1 MIHIYVFQGF
11 RCSELVER
19 VYKGKGGVS
28 VLEIGSL
35 VDGKYRI
42 LDEVGRGGMSIVY
55 LARNIRTN
63 KQWAIKEVRKDG
75 TNDYDIVRSN
85 LIAETDILKKLE
97 HPNLPNIIDIL
108 DDGDS
113 FIIIMDFIEGNSLQ
127 HYLKHSGAQA
137 EEDVVQWAIQLCDVL
152 GYLHSRVP
160 PIIYRDMKPANVMLK
175 PDGNI
180 SLIDFG
186 TAREYKETSVED
198 TKCLGTQGYAAP
210 EQYGGLGQTDARTD
224 IYCLGATM
232 YHLVTGHNPAEPPY
246 EMYPI
251 RQWNPALSQG
261 LEQII
266 LRCTQKNPDDR
277 YQNCE
282 ELMYALEHREQMDD
296 AVIRRQKKNLAIFF
310 SSLFFTILFTVGF
323 FGFGALKNIT
333 TDKTYSAR
341 VNAAANQFGTDAE
354 KAVSSLVE
362 AVNLAPQRGEAYDTL
377 LEYISSD
384 NVITL
389 DDVGDMNALLVEHS
403 SSSETNLA
411 VFQRNNPEEAAEF
424 CYKYGRN
431 LMLLSAV
438 PDYVKPMSYLEYAR
452 DAQALRNPDGELS
465 GKQQLADCL
474 YNMCVL
480 MQREMTLTQDV
491 SPGAYLESW
500 NAIWSTTHNGDNV
513 KTDEELQYTFGDMD
527 FAELKFFYLVASRIS
542 GSYKRFYDDGVS
554 VAQMLDVLDLAEHCT
569 DKILEQHADDQV
581 FILQATDSVSFD
593 SVRQTL
599 DGFAASVGG
608 G

>member
-1 MIHIYVFQGF
+1 M
-11 RCSELVER
+11 ER
-19 VYKGKGGVS
+19 KGGVN

-42 LDEVGRGGMSIVY
+42 LDEVGRGGMSVVY
-55 LARNIRTN
+55 LARNVRTN

-85 LIAETDILKKLE
+85 LIAETDILKKLD

-127 HYLKHSGAQA
+127 HYLKHSGAQS

-186 TAREYKETSVED
+186 TAREYKETAIED

-210 EQYGGLGQTDARTD
+210 EQYGGHGQTDARTD

-251 RQWNPALSQG
+251 RYWNPDLSQG

-266 LRCTQKNPDDR
+266 LKCTQKNPDDR

-296 AVIRRQKKNLAIFF
+296 AVIRRQKRNLAVFF
-310 SSLFFTILFTVGF
+310 SSLVLTLLFVVGF
-323 FGFGALKNIT
+323 FGFGALKNTT

-341 VNAAANQFGTDAE
+341 VNAASNQFGTDAE

-362 AVNLAPQRGEAYDTL
+362 AVNLAPERSEAYDAL
-377 LEYISSD
+377 LEHISAD
-384 NVITL
+384 NVISG
-389 DDVGDMNALLVEHS
+389 DDIRDMNALLVEHS
-403 SSSETNLA
+403 TSSDTNLS
-411 VFQRNNPEEAAEF
+411 VFQRNNPVEAAEF

-431 LMLLSAV
+431 LMLLSEV
-438 PDYVKPMSYLEYAR
+438 TNYESPMSYLAYAR
-452 DAQALRNPDGELS
+452 DSDALKNANGGMS

-474 YNMCVL
+474 YNMCIL
-480 MQREMTLTQDV
+480 MQKEMALTQDI
-491 SPGAYLESW
+491 SEGAYKESW
-500 NAIWSTTHNGDNV
+500 EAIWSATHNGDSE
-513 KTDEELQYTFGDMD
+513 KTDDELQYTFGDMD
-527 FAELKFFYLVASRIS
+527 FAEMKFFYLVASRIS
-542 GSYKRFYDDGVS
+542 GSYKRFYDDGVTI
-554 VAQMLDVLDLAEHCT
+554 AQMIEFLDLAERCT
-569 DKILEQHADDQV
+569 NEILDKHSDDQV
-581 FILQATDSVSFD
+581 FIEQTTDSVSFE
-593 SVRQTL
+593 SVRKTL
-599 DGFAASVGG
+599 NGFASSVGG